1 MDCSE
6 NPIIDDDVQ
15 QNECSDASEFNV
27 ENLLN
32 LPGNYFF
39 FWGGRVLLR
48 FWFSKLV
55 RDSKIN
61 VISFIVNRSRR
72 GKRLIEIEMIVIIL
86 YLFAPFR
93 FYSVELF
100 EHFNYGR

>member
-39 FWGGRVLLR
+39 LGGGEEFCYDFGFLNL
-48 FWFSKLV
+48 
-55 RDSKIN
+55 
-61 VISFIVNRSRR
+61 
-72 GKRLIEIEMIVIIL
+72 
-86 YLFAPFR
+86 
-93 FYSVELF
+93 
-100 EHFNYGR
+100 